1 MLANNPVV
9 IDNETYDQ
17 LGINLAVTYRVTGNG
32 TGDASVAM
40 RIVPSRI
47 DQDGNVITADEAAM
61 GISVASLDGV
71 DQDAVTAVDAVKAA
85 IEAYLA
91 AKGI

>member
-17 LGINLAVTYRVTGNG
+17 LGINLAVTYRVTGSG

-61 GISVASLDGV
+61 GISVATLDGV
-71 DQDAVTAVDAVKAA
+71 DPDAVTAVDAVKAA